1 VKKPKLKLMRKMKK
15 KVSQA
20 PGTLIHMGE
29 KKTAHPTI
37 QVIRYNK
44 NIIEEETMESVDEH
58 ITKKGFK
65 GVCWTNINGIHEPS
79 VIEQI
84 GENFQLHSLVQED
97 ILNTYQRP
105 KLDVLDNYLFLVLKM
120 ITYDREADAL
130 MIENLSFIH
139 GADYVITF
147 QEQVGDVF
155 NAVRQRL
162 LKNRGRI
169 RKQAADYLLYSLVDA
184 VVDHYYLVLETLGD
198 KIEDLEDRLLEKN
211 EPAQL
216 EEIHKLRRE
225 AMFLKRAVWPLRE
238 VVKEMMKN
246 DTGMFKTSTGIYLRD
261 LYDHTVEVIEIT
273 ETYRDMISGLQDLY
287 LSGVSNKMNQVMKV
301 LTIIA
306 TIFIPLTFIA
316 GIYGMNFEFMPELK
330 WKFGY
335 FIVWGIM
342 LVMGLFMV
350 ILFKRKKWL

>member
-1 VKKPKLKLMRKMKK
+1 LSVSANAFSHREYLQIPRKYHFLYLQLFKQLLM
-15 KVSQA
+15 V
-20 PGTLIHMGE
+20 GGFD
-29 KKTAHPTI
+29 
-37 QVIRYNK
+37 RYVQIAK
-44 NIIEEETMESVDEH
+44 CFRDEDLRADRQPEF
-58 ITKKGFK
+58 T
-65 GVCWTNINGIHEPS
+65 
-79 VIEQI
+79 QI
-84 GENFQLHSLVQED
+84 DCEMSFVTQED

-105 KLDVLDNYLFLVLKM
+105 KLDLLDDYLFLALKM
-120 ITYDREADAL
+120 ITYDREAEAL
-130 MIENLSFIH
+130 IIEHISFIH
-139 GADYVITF
+139 GNEYVVTF
-147 QEQVGDVF
+147 QEQEGDVF

-162 LKNRGRI
+162 LKNRGRV
-169 RKQAADYLLYSLVDA
+169 RKQGADYLLYSLVDA
-184 VVDHYYLVLETLGD
+184 AVDHYYLVLETLGE
-198 KIEDLEDRLLEKN
+198 KIEDLEDRLLEQN

-246 DTGMFKTSTGIYLRD
+246 DTGMFKKSTGIYLRD

-335 FIVWGIM
+335 FFVWGIM
-342 LVMGLFMV
+342 GVLGVIMV